1 MPRKPAADP
10 EPPAVWRNRI
20 VGHGEADPDE
30 LLPNPLNWRTHP
42 ALQRASLAGVL
53 YEVGWVQQVVVN
65 RTTGHLI
72 DGHLRV
78 DMARGKG
85 VKVPFVEVELTED
98 EERLV
103 LATLDPLSALAVT
116 DVDALKDLLSGLSS
130 TDEALS
136 QLLADLAGRDPL
148 TTDDLVDGSDDYT
161 NADIGYEVS
170 VIVRSPDDRDAV
182 SRAIQTA
189 GFTPAIRSLRES

>member
-1 MPRKPAADP
+1 MTRKATPA

-20 VGHGEADPDE
+20 VGNGEADPE
-30 LLPNPLNWRTHP
+30 TLLPNPLNWRTHP

-85 VKVPFVEVELTED
+85 VKVPYVEVELTED

-116 DVDALKDLLSGLSS
+116 NADALRDLLEGLSS

-136 QLLADLAGRDPL
+136 QLLADLAGTDPL
-148 TTDDLVDGSDDYT
+148 GVDDLVDGSDGFD

-170 VIVRSPDDRDAV
+170 VVVREAADRDAV
-182 SRAIQTA
+182 AAAIQTA
-189 GFTPAIRSLRES
+189 GFTPAIRSLRESK